1 MKHPKN
7 KNQNISYKLKG
18 EALYG
23 VHACFAALENGTR
36 QFFSIFVTQKYHADV
51 VKKDYGC
58 PVNVVTG
65 EQLSKLIGDD
75 AVHQGIVVDSRPL
88 PEKSLEEVIEDS
100 SEDSSLLVLD
110 QVTDPH
116 NIGAILR
123 SCAVFGIDALVL
135 TERHSPKVTGV
146 LAKIASGALEKI
158 PLVYV
163 GNMVQALNQMKKSGY
178 WISGLAEEG
187 DQFAHQ
193 VKFDGKT
200 ALVMGAE
207 GSGLRRMTRETCDM
221 LVKLPTSD
229 TFSTLN
235 VSNAA
240 AIILYEAHRQ
250 KLYQTS

>member
-1 MKHPKN
+1 MKPTKH
-7 KNQNISYKLKG
+7 KNQNISYNFRG
-18 EALYG
+18 EPLYG
-23 VHACFAALENGTR
+23 VHACFAALENETR
-36 QFFSIFVTQKYHADV
+36 QFFRIFVTQKYHADV

-58 PVNVVTG
+58 PVDIVTG
-65 EQLSKLIGDD
+65 EQLAKLIGEDS
-75 AVHQGIVVDSRPL
+75 VHQGIAIDARPL
-88 PEKSLEEVIEDS
+88 PEKSLEDIIENS
-100 SEDSSLLVLD
+100 AESSSLLVLD

-146 LAKIASGALEKI
+146 LAKIASGALEKV
-158 PLVYV
+158 PLIYI
-163 GNMVQALNQMKKSGY
+163 GNMVQALNQMKKCGY

-193 VKFDGKT
+193 MKFDGKT

-207 GSGLRRMTRETCDM
+207 GSGLRRMTRETCDI

-250 KLYQTS
+250 NLKE